1 MTRIK
6 IKSLVWDAWNLEHIQ
21 KHKISAEEVEVAGK
35 NLIYH
40 RKTYGGRYLA
50 IGRSKKKLITL
61 ILKRKNTGQY
71 YIVTARDLSRREI
84 QKVYEKEK

>member
-6 IKSLVWDAWNLEHIQ
+6 VKALVWDAWNLEHIQ
-21 KHKISAEEVEVAGK
+21 KHRIKTKEVEEAGK

-40 RKTYGGRYLA
+40 RKTHDGRYLA

-71 YIVTARDLSRREI
+71 YIVTARDSSRREI